1 RDLRETGIS
10 DAARNL
16 DRPLLILHSPEDE
29 LVELTNAN
37 GIFRAARHPKSF
49 IALDGA
55 NHLLT
60 KRRHARRAAQLIA
73 AWADPYLPETFTQEI
88 DGPLSPRERRL
99 PGMSEMTAPE
109 QEVVRICRDLLRI
122 DTSNYGPGKDGPG
135 EREAADYV
143 VAELREVGLEPEVF
157 ESEPRRPTVA
167 VRGPGV
173 DRERGGLCIHG
184 HLDVVPAH
192 AEDWA
197 EPPFDAVERDGCL
210 WGRGAVDM
218 KDMVA

>member
-1 RDLRETGIS
+1 
-10 DAARNL
+10 
-16 DRPLLILHSPEDE
+16 
-29 LVELTNAN
+29 
-37 GIFRAARHPKSF
+37 
-49 IALDGA
+49 
-55 NHLLT
+55 
-60 KRRHARRAAQLIA
+60 
-73 AWADPYLPETFTQEI
+73 
-88 DGPLSPRERRL
+88 
-99 PGMSEMTAPE
+99 MSEITAPE

-122 DTSNYGPGKDGPG
+122 DTSNYGPGQDGPG

-167 VRGPGV
+167 VRVPGV

-197 EPPFDAVERDGCL
+197 EPPYNGGGVVGWL
-210 WGRGAVDM
+210 WGGSAFD
-218 KDMVA
+218 K